1 VQTGFYLLKF
11 LGIQDFFGNKELE
24 ELFMEN
30 SFKTEILLFLIG
42 ICILLIAIL
51 ASDIRK
57 KAKPTSFLEGNRTY
71 RSDAI
76 TMIQGVM

>member
-1 VQTGFYLLKF
+1 
-11 LGIQDFFGNKELE
+11 
-24 ELFMEN
+24 MEN

-42 ICILLIAIL
+42 ICILLIAIF

-57 KAKPTSFLEGNRTY
+57 KAKTTSFLEGNRTY

-76 TMIQGVM
+76 TLIQGVM